1 MSANSS
7 LARRLRLGFVGG
19 GPGAFIGPV
28 HRMAARL
35 DDRYEIVAGAF
46 SADPARGRA
55 AARDMHIAG
64 DRAYDSYRDM
74 AAAEPTRPDGIDVV
88 AIVTP
93 NHLHHAIASAFLEA
107 GIHVICDKPMVVSV
121 SEALDL
127 AALVQ
132 RTGLIFG
139 LTHNYTG
146 YPLVREARAR
156 IEAGELG
163 RIRLVQ
169 VEYLQDWLATPLEA
183 TGQKQAAWRT
193 DPALS
198 GPAGCLGDIGT
209 HAYHL
214 AAFVTGLEGVEV
226 AAEMSRFVPG
236 RRLDDNIHA
245 LLRFAGGA
253 RGALWASQVAL
264 GHANSLSLRVYGE
277 KAGLTW
283 RQEEPELL
291 WFAPLGEPPRLIRRG
306 GSSVGPAATRASR
319 LPAGHPE
326 GYLEAFAQLYV
337 DLAEQITARRE
348 QRAADPAAMLVPGV
362 EAGVGTARFVAAA
375 LESARRNAGW
385 VAVAEVG

>member
-7 LARRLRLGFVGG
+7 LVRRLRLGFVGG

-55 AARDMHIAG
+55 AARDIHIAG
-64 DRAYDSYRDM
+64 DRAYDSYQDM
-74 AAAEPTRPDGIDVV
+74 AAAEPTRADGIDVV

-93 NHLHHAIASAFLEA
+93 NHLHHQIASAFLA
-107 GIHVICDKPMVVSV
+107 ARIHVICDKPMVVSV
-121 SEALDL
+121 AEALDL
-127 AALVQ
+127 AALV
-132 RTGLIFG
+132 RRSGLVFG

-146 YPLVREARAR
+146 YPLVREARAK

-163 RIRLVQ
+163 PLRLVH
-169 VEYLQDWLATPLEA
+169 VEYLQEWLATPLEA

-214 AAFVTGLEGVEV
+214 AAFVTGLEAVEV
-226 AAEMSRFVPG
+226 AAELSRFVPG

-253 RGALWASQVAL
+253 RGALWASQVAP

-277 KAGLTW
+277 KAGLVW

-306 GSSVGPAATRASR
+306 GNGVGPAAAHASR
-319 LPAGHPE
+319 IPAGHPE
-326 GYLEAFAQLYV
+326 GYLEAFAQLYA
-337 DLAEQITARRE
+337 DLAEQITAHRE
-348 QRAADPAAMLVPGV
+348 QRAADPAAMLVPGA

-385 VAVAEVG
+385 VALAEVG

>member
-7 LARRLRLGFVGG
+7 VARRLRLGFVGG

-55 AARDMHIAG
+55 AASDMHVAG
-64 DRAYDSYRDM
+64 DRAYDSYRKM
-74 AAAEPTRPDGIDVV
+74 AAAEPRRPDGIDVV

-93 NHLHHAIASAFLEA
+93 NHLHYEIASTFLEA

-121 SEALDL
+121 AEGLDL
-127 AALVQ
+127 AAAVR

-146 YPLVREARAR
+146 YPVVREARAR

-163 RIRLVQ
+163 PLRLVQ
-169 VEYLQDWLATPLEA
+169 MEYLQDWLATPLEA
-183 TGQKQAAWRT
+183 TGQKQAAWRA

-226 AAEMSRFVPG
+226 AAELSRFVPG

-253 RGALWASQVAL
+253 RGALWASQVAP

-277 KAGLTW
+277 RAGLAW

-291 WFAPLGEPPRLIRRG
+291 WFSPLGESPRLIRRG
-306 GSSVGPAATRASR
+306 GNGVGPAASHATRI
-319 LPAGHPE
+319 PAGHPE
-326 GYLEAFAQLYV
+326 GYLEAFAQLYL
-337 DLAEQITARRE
+337 DLAEQITAHRE
-348 QRAADPAAMLVPGV
+348 RRAADPAALLVPGV
-362 EAGVGTARFVAAA
+362 EAGLGTARFVAAA

-385 VAVAEVG
+385 VALAGAG